1 MAFLWSTTNA
11 ANMATIAAEFQQ
23 QVAVGFKGNP
33 SRGRQDVN
41 PTLRFAHH
49 VAKGTPM
56 DLNGA
61 GGIPALGFTCA
72 TGCFQGRLGPS
83 VLPGSQVSAGLSV
96 SGSDLGSPWLAVLMD
111 ARHGHDV
118 GAFLPTWP

>member
-1 MAFLWSTTNA
+1 LAFLWSTTNA

-61 GGIPALGFTCA
+61 GGIPALGSLARPAAFKDVS
-72 TGCFQGRLGPS
+72 GRPCCLAPRS
-83 VLPGSQVSAGLSV
+83 VRVSACPGVTSVRPGSLS
-96 SGSDLGSPWLAVLMD
+96 
-111 ARHGHDV
+111 
-118 GAFLPTWP
+118 